1 MAEIVRVGDREF
13 KKRGPIAVW
22 LIALVTLGIY
32 FFVWYY
38 KINKEARDYLGDE
51 TIKPGIA
58 VLAIFPGFVLLLI
71 PTIISILN
79 TGKRIRR
86 MQEHAGV
93 QDTISPGI
101 GLLLFLI
108 SRLDMPYQQEHLN
121 RIWNRYLQAQG
132 PGVLPP
138 VGQSSWPPQ
147 PQPSAPPA
155 QPQPQSGA
163 PPAQPQP
170 GAPPAQPLPPA
181 PPAQPPSQQPPSPP
195 QQPGA
200 PGQFTE

>member
-22 LIALVTLGIY
+22 LISLVTLGIY
-32 FFVWYY
+32 FLVWYY

-51 TIKPGIA
+51 TIKPGIC
-58 VLAIFPGFVLLLI
+58 VLAIFPGFILLLI
-71 PTIISILN
+71 PPLVSVFN

-93 QDTISPGI
+93 QDTISPGV
-101 GLLLFLI
+101 GLLLFLV

-121 RIWNRYLQAQG
+121 RIWNRYLASQG

-138 VGQSSWPPQ
+138 VGQSQWP
-147 PQPSAPPA
+147 PPA
-155 QPQPQSGA
+155 Q
-163 PPAQPQP
+163 AQPGSTPQ
-170 GAPPAQPLPPA
+170 QQPPA
-181 PPAQPPSQQPPSPP
+181 PLPQAPPGQPPQQPPA
-195 QQPGA
+195 PGA

>member
-1 MAEIVRVGDREF
+1 MAEIVRIGDREF

-22 LIALVTLGIY
+22 LLSLVTVGIY

-58 VLAIFPGFVLLLI
+58 VLAIFPGIILLLI
-71 PTIISILN
+71 PTIISVLN

-93 QDTISPGI
+93 PDTISPGI

-132 PGVLPP
+132 PNVLPP
-138 VGQSSWPPQ
+138 VGQTTWPPAQQAPGPPAQGQPGPPAQQPPGPQAPGQPPPQ
-147 PQPSAPPA
+147 PP
-155 QPQPQSGA
+155 G
-163 PPAQPQP
+163 QP
-170 GAPPAQPLPPA
+170 GE
-181 PPAQPPSQQPPSPP
+181 
-195 QQPGA
+195 
-200 PGQFTE
+200 FTV